1 MITITADY
9 SDTVCAARLR
19 LLERN
24 VNDKLDDKLAGFPV
38 FVCFVCLFVFEE
50 EKKRQKKSSIT
61 RNRGA
66 RLHSNAFRKPLTA
79 TCT

>member
-38 FVCFVCLFVFEE
+38 FVCLSVCLFL
-50 EKKRQKKSSIT
+50 KKKKKDKKKLDHSEP
-61 RNRGA
+61 RGA
-66 RLHSNAFRKPLTA
+66 IA
-79 TCT
+79 